1 MLMTVLLLLACDNGT
16 PPHATEP
23 HSAYK
28 RARPTAFKQV
38 VVGNT
43 QACALR
49 EDGSVKCWGAREEE
63 IEIGTLD
70 VYYHDGD
77 SPAGSFERLFV
88 SGRSRAGHPTN
99 SASGRVCAIERGAL
113 TICCWGRL
121 EFSRRGAGECVPML
135 TTPASQPFIEVV
147 NGETQVCGLTTDGD
161 LRCLDDHLMEYSIP
175 NILDISGTGYSAC
188 ALLQDSV
195 YDCAKFS
202 SGACTESGRIGDATT
217 ALPKGLNDPS
227 LVDGSPGCFWQS
239 DPGIIRCADSR
250 GDWDP
255 GPGMV
260 GAAGTYFTTCAIYES
275 GEVRCE
281 TPYYDYSDSDYTID
295 WPDDPVGQFKQ
306 IALWPDNAS
315 VGCGVTLD
323 GLISCW
329 GSPTGQ
335 ARRIVS
341 DAP

>member
-1 MLMTVLLLLACDNGT
+1 MIIFAAMVFACDEGR
-16 PPHATEP
+16 PQHAAADHP
-23 HSAYK
+23 VLK
-28 RARPTAFKQV
+28 RARPEVFKQV

-49 EDGSVKCWGAREEE
+49 EDGSVKCWGATEEE

-70 VYYHDGD
+70 IYYHDGD
-77 SPAGSFERLFV
+77 SPAGSYERLHI
-88 SGRSRAGHPTN
+88 SGMSRSGHPTN

-121 EFSRRGAGECVPML
+121 DFSRRGDDECAPML
-135 TTPASQPFIEVV
+135 TTSASQPFIEVV
-147 NGETQVCGLTTDGD
+147 NGETKVCGLTSDGN
-161 LRCLDDHLMEYSIP
+161 LRCLDDHLMEYSVP
-175 NILDISGTGYSAC
+175 NIVNISGTGYSVC
-188 ALLQDSV
+188 ALLQDAT
-195 YDCAKFS
+195 YDSAILS
-202 SGACTESGRIGDATT
+202 YGACTESGMIGDATS
-217 ALPKGLNDPS
+217 ALPKGLNNPS

-239 DPGIIRCADSR
+239 DPGIIRCSDSR

-275 GEVRCE
+275 GVVRCE
-281 TPYYDYSDSDYTID
+281 TPYYDTTVSDLTSD

-306 IALWPDNAS
+306 LALWPDSAS
-315 VGCGVTLD
+315 VGCGVTID
-323 GLISCW
+323 GEISCW